1 MAYTHYTR
9 PKAITVVCVLGFFL
23 VLIGMP
29 VVFSPETRKLGDF
42 YPALYGALISLRF
55 IGYIGLWHYKKWG
68 VELFLVTFV
77 AQVIVDLILTS
88 ISTVSVTYHLLILI
102 LLLFHYRKMDGNL

>member
-9 PKAITVVCVLGFFL
+9 PKVITVVCVLGFFL

-29 VVFSPETRKLGDF
+29 VVFSPDTRKLGDF

-55 IGYIGLWHYKKWG
+55 IGYIGLWHYKRWG
-68 VELFLVTFV
+68 VEVFLSTFI
-77 AQVIVDLILTS
+77 AQIITDFLLTS
-88 ISTVSVTYHLLILI
+88 VNPVSVIYHLLILV
-102 LLLFHYRKMDGNL
+102 LLLFHYRKMDSNL